1 MKLPHFFKAIFGN
14 TMSREE
20 AMQLVDAYGEV
31 LAKPELPYHHLWGRG
46 RVPSATDIL
55 EADPFAFS
63 GGRPITDLPAPK
75 EKIRQA
81 LSMVIRKTPAG
92 RLKDQFLNGYLL
104 LAQFQD
110 LDWCQENEADPSEL
124 RSAEEEFLARE
135 IAALRK

>member
-1 MKLPHFFKAIFGN
+1 MFGFLKALFGKK
-14 TMSREE
+14 MSREE
-20 AMQLVDAYGEV
+20 AQRLVDAYGEV

-46 RVPSATDIL
+46 KVPTAADIL

-75 EKIRQA
+75 EEIRQA
-81 LSMVIRKTPAG
+81 LAMIIRKTPRG

-110 LDWCQENEADPSEL
+110 LDWCKANDKDPEEL
-124 RSAEEEFLARE
+124 RKEEEERLAADAE
-135 IAALRK
+135 ALRK